1 MRLLAAAL
9 VAVAFLAGWA
19 AIIWLVMMVTL
30 YVTRFIP
37 MAGWRRESRQP
48 TDGARR
54 P

>member
-1 MRLLAAAL
+1 MRLLAAIL
-9 VAVAFLAGWA
+9 VAAAFLAGWA

-37 MAGWRRESRQP
+37 MTGWRRDGRQP